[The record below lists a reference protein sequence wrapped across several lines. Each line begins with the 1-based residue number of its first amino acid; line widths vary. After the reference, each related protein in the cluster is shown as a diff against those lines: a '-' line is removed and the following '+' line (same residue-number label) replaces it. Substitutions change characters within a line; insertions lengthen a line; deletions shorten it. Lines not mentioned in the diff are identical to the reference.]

1 MKQFLQK
8 YKFVDDED
16 LATRIV
22 NTNVNLNKYGKNKI
36 KQNLYNKGIDKIII
50 EQAMDEIDSDKEFID
65 WQEFIEFGSPDK
77 NSIYLQKTGLSRETK
92 IYLKD
97 HKLVEERMPLIK
109 GKTPIKIL
117 PSVFDYKNQSL
128 IEECELLKI
137 NMPEIF
143 EE

>member
-1 MKQFLQK
+1 MYYITSSSIDYYDAHGGLVLENGYDWKPYDGSRYHKNLVIASTLETIENIILFHINN
-8 YKFVDDED
+8 YCIKFSKE
-16 LATRIV
+16 
-22 NTNVNLNKYGKNKI
+22 YEKI
-36 KQNLYNKGIDKIII
+36 YP
-50 EQAMDEIDSDKEFID
+50 DKEFID

-117 PSVFDYKNQSL
+117 PSVFDYK
-128 IEECELLKI
+128 IKV
-137 NMPEIF
+137 
-143 EE
+143 